1 MKVRSK
7 KQEICLEIEK
17 HESKK
22 QEICLEIE
30 RQVVKTNYH

>member
-22 QEICLEIE
+22 QETRDMSGDREASS
-30 RQVVKTNYH
+30 QN